1 MTDLNYQK
9 NNLINHWDHNK
20 DTYLKICVF
29 LMTIVSVVS
38 ISHHFLNFYLGTS
51 PIWKF
56 TQSGAGDLLLR
67 NNEIKMWFS
76 GLPVYDNMRDAAY
89 PPASYA
95 ILWPLLN
102 FDNIIIIKLI
112 WIFIYLVSIVVLS
125 FIFVK
130 YSNVDTKLEK
140 AFVALIPLT
149 TYSLGA
155 SVGIGQITLLVILPL
170 LISIL
175 KLKDQIDSI
184 KNQLIISI
192 LFLFS
197 LVKPSISAPFFWLV
211 IFLPKNLRPAFVIII
226 GYILLTFIA
235 SYFQSDNTYILIN
248 KWLNNSSDS
257 LIDFGHSQF
266 YDLHY
271 FLIMIG
277 KENWR
282 FPVSLIAIGLA
293 GYWIY
298 KNKHAD
304 IWIIIG
310 VTALVS
316 RFWTYHNWYDD
327 VLLILPTIPLLR
339 SIKDKNLSFHTKIYA
354 FALFI
359 LLCLS
364 NIAPG
369 GLFMLS
375 EPIRTVYIC
384 FQLIVWLSVMVFL
397 IILARHVKSSERKQG
412 QALVV
417 EL

>member
-56 TQSGAGDLLLR
+56 TQQGAGDLLLR

-76 GLPVYDNMRDAAY
+76 GLPVYDNMSHAVY

-130 YSNVDTKLEK
+130 YSNLDTKLEK

-235 SYFQSDNTYILIN
+235 SYFQSDNTYVLLN
-248 KWLNNSSDS
+248 KWLDNSSNA
-257 LIDFGHSQF
+257 LTRYGN

-282 FPVSLIAIGLA
+282 FPVSLIVIGLA

-298 KNKHAD
+298 KNQRAD

-310 VTALVS
+310 VMALVS
-316 RFWTYHNWYDD
+316 RFWAYHNWHDD

-339 SIKDKNLSFHTKIYA
+339 SIKDINLSFHIKIYS
-354 FALFI
+354 FALLV
-359 LLCLS
+359 LLILS
-364 NIAPG
+364 NMAPG
-369 GLFMLS
+369 GLYLLP
-375 EPIRTVYIC
+375 EPIKTLYIC
-384 FQLIVWLSVMVFL
+384 FQVFIWISVMFFL
-397 IILARHVKSSERKQG
+397 IIIERHVKSSEKIQV
-412 QALVV
+412 QA
-417 EL
+417 